1 MVGRMRSVKIKMF
14 SSAVLV
20 VLLIATLPFIGTTES
35 ATDETEGVV
44 LDFGYWDMYWIEM
57 GLADGMTGDQALDI
71 VCSYMGYEP
80 PVRLNDGTVYSVN
93 EQENLVGIW
102 WGFYVLGDDGWEE
115 SDPQA
120 DIGGYRLVSW
130 ARTSGADVTVPGTDY
145 SGFTYY
151 GYGSDGADPV
161 TGEPL
166 RVVTLAPSVTETVVS
181 VGGLDLIVG
190 TDLYSNYPQEVV
202 DRQDEGAIT
211 YVGGYTDPNY
221 EWIIKVDPDLVI
233 CDGSVGQQVTIAD
246 KLRKAG
252 IDVVVLYDAVD
263 VSTMYDNIWIVASA
277 LGMSENANSVI
288 ANLGDT
294 IDIVSGIAGDTNKR
308 VFVALSADP
317 SPWTSGSYTFMS
329 DLVVSAGGRNVFD
342 SQSSG
347 WFMVNKEQIY
357 AKQPQV
363 IIIISATPVDD
374 RESYQALLDS
384 LDPMW
389 RNTPA
394 YENGEVY
401 VFSGD
406 AADILQRPGPRLA
419 EAAELLAKIM
429 NQEAFLDR
437 DPLDAVPKWFG
448 DDYTYYLKYQV
459 GEIF

>member
-1 MVGRMRSVKIKMF
+1 MRSVRIKMF
-14 SSAVLV
+14 SSAALII
-20 VLLIATLPFIGTTES
+20 LLIAAVPFIGTTQSE
-35 ATDETEGVV
+35 TDETEGVV
-44 LDFGYWDMYWIEM
+44 LDFGYWDMYWVEM
-57 GLADGMTGDQALDI
+57 DLMDGMTGDTALDT
-71 VCSYMGYEP
+71 VCTVMGYDP
-80 PVRLNDGTVYSVN
+80 PVRLNDGAVYSVN
-93 EQENLVGIW
+93 EQENLIGIQ

-115 SDPQA
+115 ADPSE
-120 DIGGYRLVSW
+120 DIGGYKLVSW
-130 ARTSGADVTVPGTDY
+130 ARTSGPDGMVPGTDY

-151 GYGSDGADPV
+151 GYGADGTDPV

-166 RVVTLAPSVTETVVS
+166 RVVTLAPSVTETVVA

-190 TDLYSNYPQEVV
+190 TDLYSNFPQEVV
-202 DRQDEGAIT
+202 DRQDDGTIT

-252 IDVVVLYDAVD
+252 IDVLVLYDAVD
-263 VSTMYDNIWIVASA
+263 VSAMYDNIWIVASA
-277 LGMSENANSVI
+277 LGVSENANQVI
-288 ANLGDT
+288 ANLSDT

-308 VFVALSADP
+308 VFVSLSADP

-329 DLVVSAGGRNVFD
+329 DLVASSGGRNVFD
-342 SQSSG
+342 TQSSG

-363 IIIISATPVDD
+363 IVIISATPVTSQ
-374 RESYQALLDS
+374 EEYQAVLDS

-389 RNTPA
+389 KNTPA
-394 YENGEVY
+394 YEDGEVY

-429 NQEAFLDR
+429 NPEAFTDR
-437 DPLDAVPKWFG
+437 DPLDAIPKWFG

>member
-1 MVGRMRSVKIKMF
+1 MRSVKIKMF
-14 SSAVLV
+14 SSAALV
-20 VLLIATLPFIGTTES
+20 VLLFAAIPFIGTTES
-35 ATDETEGVV
+35 ATDGTEGVV
-44 LDFGYWDMYWIEM
+44 LDFGYWDMYWVEM
-57 GLADGMTGDQALDI
+57 DLMDGMTGDTVLDT
-71 VCSYMGYEP
+71 VCGMLGYEP
-80 PVRLNDGTVYSVN
+80 PVRLSDGTVYSVDD
-93 EQENLVGIW
+93 QENLIGIQ
-102 WGFYVLGDDGWEE
+102 WGFYVLGDDGWESAE
-115 SDPQA
+115 PSSDVG
-120 DIGGYRLVSW
+120 DYNLVSW
-130 ARTSGADVTVPGTDY
+130 ARTSGAEGMVQGTDY

-151 GYGSDGADPV
+151 GYARDGCDLV

-190 TDLYSNYPQEVV
+190 TDLYSNHPQGIT
-202 DRQDEGAIT
+202 DRQDDGTIT

-221 EWIIKVDPDLVI
+221 EWIIKVEPDLVI

-263 VSTMYDNIWIVASA
+263 VSAMYGNLWIVASA
-277 LGMSENANSVI
+277 LGMSENANGVI
-288 ANLGDT
+288 ADLTDT

-308 VFVALSADP
+308 VFVSLSPDP

-329 DLVVSAGGRNVFD
+329 DLVANAGGRNIFD
-342 SQSSG
+342 TQSSG

-363 IIIISATPVDD
+363 IIITSATPVDNQA
-374 RESYQALLDS
+374 SYQAILEM

-394 YENGEVY
+394 YQNGEVY

-419 EAAELLAKIM
+419 EAEELLAKIM
-429 NQEAFLDR
+429 NSEAFSDR
-437 DPLDAVPKWFG
+437 DPLDVVPKWFG